1 MEPARS
7 YLVIAFLLFGCSAR
21 PVPTCT
27 MSQIERVG
35 VVETVKEASCKCE
48 CPKEN
53 TPLDAGGIVGGLMN
67 LFGE

>member
-1 MEPARS
+1 MAATRFIVA
-7 YLVIAFLLFGCSAR
+7 LVLFGCSAR

-27 MSQIERVG
+27 MLQIERVG

-48 CPKEN
+48 CPKESAVVD
-53 TPLDAGGIVGGLMN
+53 TGGIVGGLLN